1 MNKLSR
7 YIVWAV
13 IPVLIL
19 TAACRGKGG
28 APEAGVAEE
37 HAAQEAEA
45 PASVTLTAEA
55 VAAADIRTETAAVR
69 TVARRIAA
77 TGELEWNARRVVHLT
92 ARTPGRLERVLAV
105 RGDRVRAGQLLAEIY
120 SPDFLTLQAEY
131 KQAAARAKRH
141 AGDAAEEAPARAIL
155 AGARERRRSRAP
167 ARAILAG
174 ARERLALLGMP
185 APEIE
190 RLDGGA
196 EPRPLLA
203 VHAPIG
209 GTVLESGVVTGDAVE
224 LGTSLFRLADP
235 STLWARLHIL
245 ENDVGSLEAGT
256 EVVLSPV
263 AYPGQEFRGKLVLI
277 GDVFD
282 PATRTVEGRVEIA
295 NPAGK
300 LKAGMYVQA
309 SVAAGGE
316 RPALVIPEV
325 SVQNDEGHTVVF
337 VKTGERTFVRR
348 EVRTGEKFGGTIE
361 ILDGL
366 AAGETVVTSGSFL
379 LRSEFR
385 KGSLEDEHGH
395 H

>member
-13 IPVLIL
+13 IPALIL
-19 TAACRGKGG
+19 TAACRGKS
-28 APEAGVAEE
+28 AAEAGVAVESHEGETAEE
-37 HAAQEAEA
+37 HAAHEAEA

-69 TVARRIAA
+69 AVARRIAA

-131 KQAAARAKRH
+131 RQAAARAKRH

-155 AGARERRRSRAP
+155 AGARER
-167 ARAILAG
+167 
-174 ARERLALLGMP
+174 LALLGVP
-185 APEIE
+185 AAEIE

-209 GTVLESGVVTGDAVE
+209 GTVLESGVVTGDAVG

-245 ENDVGSLEAGT
+245 EKDVGSLEAGT

-263 AYPGQEFRGKLVLI
+263 AYPGQEFRVKIVRI
-277 GDVFD
+277 GDVID
-282 PATRTVEGRVEIA
+282 PSRRTVDGRVEIA

-348 EVRTGEKFGGTIE
+348 EVRTGEKFGGTVE
-361 ILDGL
+361 ILEGL

-385 KGSLEDEHGH
+385 KSSLEDEHGH
-395 H
+395 R